1 MKGVLPVKD
10 VSAASKRQKRT
21 KELENVL
28 NQYFGY
34 SGFRGKQLDAI
45 EAVLAGRDC
54 FCLMP
59 TGGGKSMCYQIPA
72 LVKTGIVLVISP
84 LIALMENQVTSLK
97 SKGIPAEFLSSTQT
111 THSKQRP
118 LDVDDVIHEDLASGN
133 PSLKLLYV
141 TPELVATAGF
151 MAKLTKLYNRG
162 LLGLV
167 AIDEAHCIST
177 WGHDFRPSYR
187 KLSSLRKQFPDIP
200 LLALTATAVPKV
212 QKDVIS
218 SLCLQNP
225 VILRASF
232 NRPNIFYEVRY
243 KDLLDDVYTDISNL
257 LKSSGNVCSII
268 YCLERAACDDLSM
281 HLSQQG
287 ISSAAYHAGL
297 NSKVRSAVL
306 DDWLSSKTQVVVVT
320 VAFGMG
326 IDRQDVR
333 IVCHFNLPK
342 SMESFYQE
350 SGRAGRDQK
359 PSSSVLYYGLDDRRR
374 MEFILRNTKT
384 KKSQSSSSS
393 DELSDKALADFS
405 QIVEYCE
412 SSSCR
417 RKKIIESF
425 GEKVQPTLCQ
435 RSCDACK
442 HPNLVS
448 SRLEE
453 LRQVPNCRY
462 NKISPVFKSSLV
474 NPEHL
479 DTEFWNREDE
489 ASLSAEDISDSD
501 DGKEVLSNI
510 PRKAGLDAKFK
521 ALERAENAYYQT
533 KGQTKQQGSNHVD
546 KKNISQTLRD
556 ASRKRLLDAIGQAK
570 LRLGNLMFDMED
582 SAAHLETEC
591 FKKYEKVGKTFYNS
605 QIAATVRWLSSA
617 TSNQMH
623 DRLHALVDQT
633 TNPGATGSPCVV
645 PDSPPVSSEG
655 ISKRP
660 REVVNEDALDRPHIK
675 HTDELEKRKY
685 PDESADTPVSVQT
698 VELPPIPTFKEF
710 LSQKGRDRAAS
721 SSNTR
726 VGSQSSGISRK
737 PSVLIEKQEANKK
750 LKS

>member
-1 MKGVLPVKD
+1 
-10 VSAASKRQKRT
+10 
-21 KELENVL
+21 
-28 NQYFGY
+28 
-34 SGFRGKQLDAI
+34 
-45 EAVLAGRDC
+45 
-54 FCLMP
+54 
-59 TGGGKSMCYQIPA
+59 
-72 LVKTGIVLVISP
+72 
-84 LIALMENQVTSLK
+84 
-97 SKGIPAEFLSSTQT
+97 
-111 THSKQRP
+111 
-118 LDVDDVIHEDLASGN
+118 
-133 PSLKLLYV
+133 
-141 TPELVATAGF
+141 
-151 MAKLTKLYNRG
+151 MAKLKKLYHRG

-243 KDLLDDVYTDISNL
+243 KDLLDDVYSDISNL

-268 YCLERAACDDLSM
+268 YCLERAACDDLCM

-297 NSKVRSAVL
+297 NSKVRSSVL
-306 DDWLSSKTQVVVVT
+306 DDWLSSRTQVVVAT

-350 SGRAGRDQK
+350 SGRAGRDQQ
-359 PSSSVLYYGLDDRRR
+359 PSRSVLYYGLDDRRR
-374 MEFILRNTKT
+374 MEFILRNTKN

-393 DELSDKALADFS
+393 NELSEKALADFS
-405 QIVEYCE
+405 QIVDYCE

-453 LRQVPNCRY
+453 LRRVPNCRF
-462 NKISPVFKSSLV
+462 NKVSLVFQSSLV
-474 NPEHL
+474 NPAHL
-479 DTEFWNREDE
+479 DTEFWNREDG
-489 ASLSAEDISDSD
+489 ASISGEDISDSD
-501 DGKEVLSNI
+501 DGNEVLSNI
-510 PRKAGLDAKFK
+510 AISKIPSKAGLDAKFK
-521 ALERAENAYYQT
+521 ALERAENAYYQG
-533 KGQTKQQGSNHVD
+533 KGQTKQQGQGGGLVD
-546 KKNISQTLRD
+546 KKSISQALRD
-556 ASRKRLLDAIGQAK
+556 ACCKRLLGALGQAK
-570 LRLGNLMFDMED
+570 LRLGNLPCDETA
-582 SAAHLETEC
+582 SATHLEKEC

-617 TSNQMH
+617 TFNQMH
-623 DRLHALVDQT
+623 DRFHFLIDQDT
-633 TNPGATGSPCVV
+633 DHGASSSPDIV
-645 PDSPPVSSEG
+645 PESPPAAT
-655 ISKRP
+655 
-660 REVVNEDALDRPHIK
+660 EVVGARPGETSNYKTNDKPQNIHDLEKMK
-675 HTDELEKRKY
+675 HSDELAKTAAA
-685 PDESADTPVSVQT
+685 SAGNM
-698 VELPPIPTFKEF
+698 ELPAIPSFREF
-710 LSQKGRDRAAS
+710 LSQKGKDRLKS
-721 SSNTR
+721 SSNSSA
-726 VGSQSSGISRK
+726 GSQPSGIRRK
-737 PSVLIEKQEANKK
+737 SSDLVERQEASKK
-750 LKS
+750 MKP